1 MEHLVD
7 NLQILRLHFLF
18 SEILENYPRSP
29 YLAADNDNFPDS
41 QEREH
46 PGYFILVYFKA
57 L

>member
-1 MEHLVD
+1 VHVMEHLVD

-46 PGYFILVYFKA
+46 PGYFILF
-57 L
+57 